1 MTERELFEAI
11 GHVDDDLILAA
22 DAPLKKRRK
31 PPVYWRQLVSV
42 AACACIFLGGVAV
55 WQSDGFRKANMT
67 SEAAA
72 FAADAPEE
80 AAEIA
85 PAPEEAAETA
95 PAPDVPMLSAAAPQA
110 DNGDA
115 AVKEGA
121 AKDSAE
127 SSIALG
133 LARCVQI
140 DGVRYFESLKVIDFI
155 ANRDPDGVISDS
167 VDRDAFPETD
177 MCSNFGTGYSYWVT
191 GDNAVVVEIDGEYC
205 EFEAN

>member
-22 DAPLKKRRK
+22 DAPVKKRRK

-67 SEAAA
+67 SEATA
-72 FAADAPEE
+72 FAAD
-80 AAEIA
+80 
-85 PAPEEAAETA
+85 APEEAAETA

-110 DNGDA
+110 DTGDA

-167 VDRDAFPETD
+167 VAADVLPD
-177 MCSNFGTGYSYWVT
+177 MDGCSNFGAGYSYWVNEDDT
-191 GDNAVVVEIDGEYC
+191 VVVEIDGEFVV
-205 EFEAN
+205 FEAAP

>member
-31 PPVYWRQLVSV
+31 PPVYWRSFAAV
-42 AACACIFLGGVAV
+42 AACACVFLGGVAV

-85 PAPEEAAETA
+85 PAP
-95 PAPDVPMLSAAAPQA
+95 DVPMLSAAAPQA

-115 AVKEGA
+115 AAKEGA

-167 VDRDAFPETD
+167 VAADVLPD
-177 MCSNFGTGYSYWVT
+177 MDGCSNFGAGYSYWVNEDDT
-191 GDNAVVVEIDGEYC
+191 VVVEIDGKFVV
-205 EFEAN
+205 FEAAP

>member
-31 PPVYWRQLVSV
+31 PPVYWRSFAAV
-42 AACACIFLGGVAV
+42 AACACVFLGGVAV

-72 FAADAPEE
+72 FAAD
-80 AAEIA
+80 
-85 PAPEEAAETA
+85 APEEAAETA

-155 ANRDPDGVISDS
+155 DNRDPDGVISDS
-167 VDRDAFPETD
+167 VAADVLPD
-177 MCSNFGTGYSYWVT
+177 MDGCSNFGAGYSYWVNEDDT
-191 GDNAVVVEIDGEYC
+191 VVVEIDGEFVV
-205 EFEAN
+205 FEAAP

>member
-31 PPVYWRQLVSV
+31 PPVYWRSFAAV
-42 AACACIFLGGVAV
+42 AACACVFLGGVAV

-85 PAPEEAAETA
+85 PAP
-95 PAPDVPMLSAAAPQA
+95 DVPMLSAAAPQA

-115 AVKEGA
+115 AAKEGA
-121 AKDSAE
+121 VKDSAE

-167 VDRDAFPETD
+167 VAADVLPD
-177 MCSNFGTGYSYWVT
+177 MDGCSNFGAGYSYWVNEDDT
-191 GDNAVVVEIDGEYC
+191 VVVEIDGEFVV
-205 EFEAN
+205 FEAAP

>member
-1 MTERELFEAI
+1 MTEHELFEAI

-31 PPVYWRQLVSV
+31 PPVYWRSFAAV
-42 AACACIFLGGVAV
+42 AACACVFLGGVAV

-72 FAADAPEE
+72 FAAD
-80 AAEIA
+80 
-85 PAPEEAAETA
+85 APEEAAETA

-140 DGVRYFESLKVIDFI
+140 NGVRYFESLKVIDFI

-167 VDRDAFPETD
+167 VAADVLPD
-177 MCSNFGTGYSYWVT
+177 MDGCSNFGAGYSYWVNEDDT
-191 GDNAVVVEIDGEYC
+191 VVVEIDGEFVV
-205 EFEAN
+205 FEAAP

>member
-31 PPVYWRQLVSV
+31 PPVYWRSFAAV
-42 AACACIFLGGVAV
+42 AACACVFLGGVAV

-72 FAADAPEE
+72 FAAD
-80 AAEIA
+80 
-85 PAPEEAAETA
+85 APEEAAETA

-140 DGVRYFESLKVIDFI
+140 YGVRYFESLKVIDFI

-167 VDRDAFPETD
+167 VAADVLPD
-177 MCSNFGTGYSYWVT
+177 MDGCSNFGAGYSYWVNEDDT
-191 GDNAVVVEIDGEYC
+191 VVVEIDGEFVV
-205 EFEAN
+205 FEAAP

>member
-22 DAPLKKRRK
+22 DAPIKKRRK
-31 PPVYWRQLVSV
+31 PPVYWRSFAAV
-42 AACACIFLGGVAV
+42 AACACVFLGGVAV

-85 PAPEEAAETA
+85 PAP
-95 PAPDVPMLSAAAPQA
+95 DVPMLSAAAPQA

-115 AVKEGA
+115 AAKAGA

-140 DGVRYFESLKVIDFI
+140 DGVRQSS
-155 ANRDPDGVISDS
+155 AGR
-167 VDRDAFPETD
+167 
-177 MCSNFGTGYSYWVT
+177 
-191 GDNAVVVEIDGEYC
+191 
-205 EFEAN
+205 

>member
-31 PPVYWRQLVSV
+31 PPVYWRSFAAV
-42 AACACIFLGGVAV
+42 AACACVFLGGVAV

-85 PAPEEAAETA
+85 PAP
-95 PAPDVPMLSAAAPQA
+95 DVPMLSAAAPQA

-115 AVKEGA
+115 AAKEGA

-167 VDRDAFPETD
+167 VAADVLPD
-177 MCSNFGTGYSYWVT
+177 MDGCSNFGAGYSYWVNE
-191 GDNAVVVEIDGEYC
+191 DDAVVVEIDGEFVV
-205 EFEAN
+205 FEAAP

>member
-31 PPVYWRQLVSV
+31 PPVYWRSFAAV
-42 AACACIFLGGVAV
+42 AACACVFLGGVAV

-85 PAPEEAAETA
+85 PAP
-95 PAPDVPMLSAAAPQA
+95 DVPTLSAAAPQA

-115 AVKEGA
+115 AAKEGA

-167 VDRDAFPETD
+167 VAADVLPD
-177 MCSNFGTGYSYWVT
+177 MDGCSNFGAGYSYWVNE
-191 GDNAVVVEIDGEYC
+191 DDAVVVEIDGEFVV
-205 EFEAN
+205 FEAAP

>member
-31 PPVYWRQLVSV
+31 PPVYWRSFAAV
-42 AACACIFLGGVAV
+42 AACACVFLGGVAV

-85 PAPEEAAETA
+85 PAP
-95 PAPDVPMLSAAAPQA
+95 DVPMLSAAAPQA

-115 AVKEGA
+115 AAKEGA

-167 VDRDAFPETD
+167 VAADVLPD
-177 MCSNFGTGYSYWVT
+177 MDGCSNFGAGYSYWVNEDDT
-191 GDNAVVVEIDGEYC
+191 VVGEIDGEFVV
-205 EFEAN
+205 FEAAP

>member
-31 PPVYWRQLVSV
+31 PPVYWRSFAAV
-42 AACACIFLGGVAV
+42 AACACVFLGGVAV

-80 AAEIA
+80 AAEV
-85 PAPEEAAETA
+85 A

-115 AVKEGA
+115 AAKEGA
-121 AKDSAE
+121 TKDSAE

-155 ANRDPDGVISDS
+155 ANRDPDGVIADS
-167 VDRDAFPETD
+167 VAADVLPD
-177 MCSNFGTGYSYWVT
+177 MDGCSNFGAGYSYWVNEDDT
-191 GDNAVVVEIDGEYC
+191 VVVEIDGEFVV
-205 EFEAN
+205 FEAAP

>member
-31 PPVYWRQLVSV
+31 PPVYWRSFAAV
-42 AACACIFLGGVAV
+42 AACACVFLGGVAV

-85 PAPEEAAETA
+85 PAP
-95 PAPDVPMLSAAAPQA
+95 DVPMLSAAAPQA

-115 AVKEGA
+115 AVEEGA

-155 ANRDPDGVISDS
+155 ANRGPDGVISDS
-167 VDRDAFPETD
+167 VAADVLPD
-177 MCSNFGTGYSYWVT
+177 MDGCSNFGAGYSYWVNE
-191 GDNAVVVEIDGEYC
+191 DDAVVVEIDGEFVV
-205 EFEAN
+205 FEAAP

>member
-31 PPVYWRQLVSV
+31 PPVYWRSFAAV
-42 AACACIFLGGVAV
+42 AACACVFLGGVAV

-85 PAPEEAAETA
+85 PAP
-95 PAPDVPMLSAAAPQA
+95 DVPMLSAAAPQA

-115 AVKEGA
+115 AAKEGA

-133 LARCVQI
+133 MARCVQI

-167 VDRDAFPETD
+167 VAADVLPD
-177 MCSNFGTGYSYWVT
+177 MDGCSNFGAGYSYWVNEDDT
-191 GDNAVVVEIDGEYC
+191 VVVEIDGEFVV
-205 EFEAN
+205 FEAAP

>member
-1 MTERELFEAI
+1 MTEHELFEAI

-31 PPVYWRQLVSV
+31 PPVYWRSFAAV
-42 AACACIFLGGVAV
+42 AACACVFLGGVAV

-85 PAPEEAAETA
+85 PAP
-95 PAPDVPMLSAAAPQA
+95 DVPMLSAAAPQA

-115 AVKEGA
+115 AAKEGA

-167 VDRDAFPETD
+167 VAADVLPD
-177 MCSNFGTGYSYWVT
+177 MDGCSNFGAGYSYWVNEDDT
-191 GDNAVVVEIDGEYC
+191 VVVEIDGEFVV
-205 EFEAN
+205 FEAAP

>member
-1 MTERELFEAI
+1 MTERQLFDAI

-31 PPVYWRQLVSV
+31 PPVYWRSFAAV
-42 AACACIFLGGVAV
+42 AACACVFLGGVAV

-72 FAADAPEE
+72 FAAD
-80 AAEIA
+80 
-85 PAPEEAAETA
+85 APEEAAETA

-167 VDRDAFPETD
+167 VAADVLPD
-177 MCSNFGTGYSYWVT
+177 MDGCSNFGAGYSYWVNE
-191 GDNAVVVEIDGEYC
+191 DDAVVVEIDGEFVV
-205 EFEAN
+205 FEAAP